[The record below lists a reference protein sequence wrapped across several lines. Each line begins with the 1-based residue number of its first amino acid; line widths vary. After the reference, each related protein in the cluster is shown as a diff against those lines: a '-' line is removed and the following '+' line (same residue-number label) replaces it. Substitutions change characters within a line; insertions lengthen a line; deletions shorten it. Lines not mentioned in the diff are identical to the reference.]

1 MNRRTRLSLLAVA
14 TIAASAA
21 AAPAFAHVTINP
33 KTAQKGTFTELVF
46 RAPNEQDK
54 ADTTKVQV
62 YFPTDHPLA
71 FVSVQPVPG
80 WQVKVDKTKL
90 AKPIKSDDGEVT
102 EAVSA
107 ITWTGDLK
115 PGEYQNFPVS
125 VGPLPDDADQ
135 LVLKA
140 LQTYSNG
147 DVVRWIELPSGGAE
161 PSHPAPVLTLTSAA
175 GSNAKTSPAPTPVA
189 SPAAS
194 PAAIVTQPVVAT
206 SGTDEAGSDGL
217 ARGLGLAGLVLGL
230 VALGVAFARGRRGTP
245 GATPA
250 P

>member
-1 MNRRTRLSLLAVA
+1 MTFRRHPVNRRTRLSVLAVA
-14 TIAASAA
+14 TVIASASAA
-21 AAPAFAHVTINP
+21 PALAHVTVNP
-33 KTAQKGTFTELVF
+33 GTAQQGGFSELVF
-46 RAPNEQDK
+46 RAPNEQDN

-62 YFPTDHPLA
+62 YFPTEHPLA
-71 FVSVQPVPG
+71 FVSVHPTPG

-115 PGEYQNFPVS
+115 PGEYQNFAVS

-135 LVLKA
+135 LVFKA

-147 DVVRWIELPSGGAE
+147 DVVRWIELPAKGKE
-161 PSHPAPVLTLTSAA
+161 PAHPAPILTLTHAAGAAGTASPSAA
-175 GSNAKTSPAPTPVA
+175 PAALASQPVA
-189 SPAAS
+189 
-194 PAAIVTQPVVAT
+194 AT
-206 SGTDEAGSDGL
+206 STSSASDPDGL
-217 ARGLGLAGLVLGL
+217 ARVLGIAGLVLGL
-230 VALGVAFARGRRGTP
+230 VALAVALLRGRRGTR
-245 GATPA
+245 GTPT